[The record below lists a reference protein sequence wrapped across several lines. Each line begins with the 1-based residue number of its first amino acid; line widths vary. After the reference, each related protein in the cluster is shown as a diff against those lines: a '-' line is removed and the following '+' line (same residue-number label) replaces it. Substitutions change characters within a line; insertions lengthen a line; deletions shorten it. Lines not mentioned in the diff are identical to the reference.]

1 MRPLNPELEQRRA
14 EIKQQM
20 DAFKAAGGK
29 IKSCTSE
36 DNAFQDQYT
45 LSGTWLRHK
54 DKRGPEPMAIHRS
67 SKYPWAK
74 LEIGQS
80 FWIGGKEP
88 KYMADQAREQH
99 RRHARVYECRS
110 ENGGTRVTRV
120 K

>member
-1 MRPLNPELEQRRA
+1 MQRHLPTQAAREDLSRDMA
-14 EIKQQM
+14 EYLKR
-20 DAFKAAGGK
+20 GGK

-67 SKYPWAK
+67 SKYPWHI
-74 LEIGQS
+74 EVGES
-80 FWIGGKEP
+80 FWVMGKEP
-88 KYMADQAREQH
+88 KFMRDKAREQH